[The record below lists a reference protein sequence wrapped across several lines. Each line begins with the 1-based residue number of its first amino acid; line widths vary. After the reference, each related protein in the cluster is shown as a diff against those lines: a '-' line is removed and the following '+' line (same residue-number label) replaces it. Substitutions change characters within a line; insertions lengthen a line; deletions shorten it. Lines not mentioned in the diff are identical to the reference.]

1 VHREIALEDAGGGA
15 GSWAV
20 AFEPAQLPAGTRVD
34 LPGEV
39 VVPGTLTLDLS
50 AAAVEGELAGV
61 VVLRRNGVNRRIP
74 LWGRVAAPH
83 LVMTGVRTLA
93 RTGVYAGDTR
103 GGPSRVDAYRYPDV
117 PAAGIVTNRLA
128 GPEQVFRVV
137 IRRPV
142 ANFGV
147 AITWRAPGVHVQ
159 PRIVVDGDENRLTGY
174 AALPFNLNPYVDEFE
189 EPSPAAGAI
198 LPAAGTYA
206 VVFDSPTRVGAGA
219 FRFRFWTND
228 ATPPTARLATRTVRT
243 GRPLIVRVA
252 DTGSGVDPLSLEASL
267 DERSTTAVLRGG
279 QVRISTAGV
288 AAGRHRLRLRLADYQ
303 ESRNMEN
310 VARILPNTRVLNTSV
325 TVRRR

>member
-1 VHREIALEDAGGGA
+1 
-15 GSWAV
+15 
-20 AFEPAQLPAGTRVD
+20 
-34 LPGEV
+34 
-39 VVPGTLTLDLS
+39 
-50 AAAVEGELAGV
+50 
-61 VVLRRNGVNRRIP
+61 
-74 LWGRVAAPH
+74 
-83 LVMTGVRTLA
+83 
-93 RTGVYAGDTR
+93 
-103 GGPSRVDAYRYPDV
+103 
-117 PAAGIVTNRLA
+117 
-128 GPEQVFRVV
+128 
-137 IRRPV
+137 
-142 ANFGV
+142 
-147 AITWRAPGVHVQ
+147 
-159 PRIVVDGDENRLTGY
+159 VDGDENRLTGY

-243 GRPLIVRVA
+243 GRPLVVRVA

-310 VARILPNTRVLNTSV
+310 VARILPNTRVLDASV